1 MPRIRRIRRKK
12 PRAGSV
18 WKKLL
23 LWGVLGLL
31 VLAAAVVAGSYLYV
45 RAYLKSDGFL
55 AMLEQSAVDDMNVE
69 TARID
74 PLDWD
79 GSGIRCGGVT
89 MEGHEF
95 LTSLQARNIE
105 TEFSRWELLK
115 RAFVI
120 TSVNI
125 AELKLRL
132 APVPFRFR
140 EKPEGARSWAEE
152 NILPDTFRLE
162 KGSIDSLSVSYGEVG
177 QLYVLDGTRVES
189 AYDAGS
195 SQYRFEM
202 QGGRLLLPF
211 KGCPEFSLMS
221 GTAQFNHASRRVNVP
236 SCRLTTA
243 AGGYLDIKGDWDG
256 SSSSWTAN
264 MVVNGV
270 PASSVL
276 EDHWKKHVQGS
287 VSGGIDLRGGR
298 DGVTHVAGLAR
309 LQGGMLTGLPVLD
322 RLALFCGSSRFR
334 NLPLHEASAQFTYQE
349 SAWHISNILVESENL
364 VRVEGWLEIGKGGA
378 LTGRLQVGLRADGL
392 WKALP
397 GFSDVFSVSRQG
409 AGGNLAWANV
419 NIGGTLDNPSEDLSA
434 RLIKAAGN
442 RLTEIGMGKAAEVAD
457 VAARLLNRGTGENGA
472 GDGAERNGRKFRI
485 PAGDGVPV
493 PVVPRLQDA
502 AEKGLKTGNDL
513 MNELMIG
520 NPFFH
525 MKPYPCQMVQ
535 AVAVIVERIADTAFR
550 ATLPNGKTAVAFVE
564 KRTLP

>member
-1 MPRIRRIRRKK
+1 MPRVRRIRRKK

-23 LWGVLGLL
+23 LWGVLGML
-31 VLAAAVVAGSYLYV
+31 VLAAAAVAGSYLYV

-125 AELKLRL
+125 AELKLQL

-162 KGSIDSLSVSYGEVG
+162 KGSIDSLSVSYGEAG
-177 QLYVLDGTRVES
+177 RPYVLDGTRVES

-276 EDHWKKHVQGS
+276 EGHWKKHVQGS

-322 RLALFCGSSRFR
+322 RLGPVLRFFQIPESSPARG
-334 NLPLHEASAQFTYQE
+334 
-349 SAWHISNILVESENL
+349 
-364 VRVEGWLEIGKGGA
+364 VRPVLLSGIRLAYFQYSGGKRKPGEGRRLAGNRERGGA
-378 LTGRLQVGLRADGL
+378 DR
-392 WKALP
+392 
-397 GFSDVFSVSRQG
+397 
-409 AGGNLAWANV
+409 
-419 NIGGTLDNPSEDLSA
+419 
-434 RLIKAAGN
+434 KAAGGAAG
-442 RLTEIGMGKAAEVAD
+442 RRPVESSSGVFRCVFRFPPGSGRQSGVGQCEYRRDAGQPVGGLVRAAHQGGGKPP
-457 VAARLLNRGTGENGA
+457 
-472 GDGAERNGRKFRI
+472 DGNRNGQ
-485 PAGDGVPV
+485 GG
-493 PVVPRLQDA
+493 
-502 AEKGLKTGNDL
+502 
-513 MNELMIG
+513 
-520 NPFFH
+520 
-525 MKPYPCQMVQ
+525 
-535 AVAVIVERIADTAFR
+535 
-550 ATLPNGKTAVAFVE
+550 
-564 KRTLP
+564 